1 MTAQAAPTLPAP
13 YDQTYETCDCG
24 VHLPLGGQCCRHGR
38 HGAYAG
44 HSSGGGGTS
53 VVIVPPRDSFEI
65 GMVSRIGAGEA
76 GVYELVQ
83 QLLITDAMGDGIEPL
98 MPADQVRG

>member
-53 VVIVPPRDSFEI
+53 VVIVPPGFVRD
-65 GMVSRIGAGEA
+65 R
-76 GVYELVQ
+76 
-83 QLLITDAMGDGIEPL
+83 DGIPN
-98 MPADQVRG
+98 RRR